1 VIINL
6 LTNAC
11 QSISGM
17 DKSITLKAFK
27 EKKLSQII
35 IEVIDEG
42 VGISKD
48 HLKHIFDPFFIT

>member
-1 VIINL
+1 
-6 LTNAC
+6 
-11 QSISGM
+11 M